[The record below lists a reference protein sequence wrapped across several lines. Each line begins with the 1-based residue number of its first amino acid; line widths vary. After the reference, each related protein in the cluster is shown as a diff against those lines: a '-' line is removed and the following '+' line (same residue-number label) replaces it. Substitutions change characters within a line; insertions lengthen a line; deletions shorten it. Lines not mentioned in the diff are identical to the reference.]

1 VILISVPA
9 VTASTTLIA
18 SKLVTAVRTAPVPPP
33 VAVILSV
40 SVPVPPVRVVP
51 ASISSSRALTV
62 RVTLLELTTL
72 SSLPSPSRAAP
83 KVTVVSEV

>member
-1 VILISVPA
+1 MILTLVPA

-72 SSLPSPSRAAP
+72 SSLPLASRAAP